1 MFCDPDGTVG
11 RTQGMQEAELKWVVQ
26 PIINASKDF
35 GVIYNGVLLRLFYY
49 LEQLDL
55 LNPLNKLHMYGLH
68 YVYIPR
74 INKSLKDFQS
84 EWNHHP
90 ISTAHHHSPHQ
101 LFTGGAL
108 SLQVRSGDDDF
119 NVYIDDDEVRVE
131 VMVSVGDGGRAD
143 SLLAP
148 FQTYPA
154 LLQHF
159 RKCWDRTTTAIIIIV
174 IAGIAV
180 IVTAIA
186 IVIGALTTVRA
197 ITLKPHH

>member
-1 MFCDPDGTVG
+1 MFGDPDGTVG
-11 RTQGMQEAELKWVVQ
+11 RTQGMQESESKWVVQ

-159 RKCWDRTTTAIIIIV
+159 QKML
-174 IAGIAV
+174 GS
-180 IVTAIA
+180 
-186 IVIGALTTVRA
+186 
-197 ITLKPHH
+197 